1 MSRKRLLVIGG
12 GAAGFF
18 CAVNAARLNPELEV
32 VLVEKTGKLLS
43 KVKVSGGGRCN
54 VTHACFDIQEMSAN
68 YPRGENFVKKCFH
81 WFFTKDTIDW
91 FKERGV
97 ELKTEK
103 DGRMFPVT
111 DNSQTII
118 DCLLKEANKYKV
130 SIRMNREVK
139 ELAKE
144 EEFWRIRFA
153 DQEELACRICLY
165 CIRRFCKIS
174 SI

>member
-18 CAVNAARLNPELEV
+18 CAINAARLNPDLEV
-32 VLVEKTGKLLS
+32 TIVEKTGKLLS

-54 VTHACFDIQEMSAN
+54 VTHACFDIKEMSAK
-68 YPRGENFVKKCFH
+68 YPRGQNFVKKSFH

-97 ELKTEK
+97 ELKTEA

-118 DCLLKEANKYKV
+118 DCLLKEANHHGV
-130 SIRMNREVK
+130 RIRMNRAVI
-139 ELAKE
+139 ELTQENVMWK
-144 EEFWRIRFA
+144 IRFS
-153 DQEELACRICLY
+153 DD
-165 CIRRFCKIS
+165 
-174 SI
+174 